1 MSKAKLSPVAEAI
14 SATTPTP
21 VVEISS
27 FKDAGYQG
35 AKSGETM
42 EMVAR
47 FVISKCPDFLNSYS
61 DEVGAELK
69 SGWALRWQELHPAVV
84 YSDEWIPNP
93 KGLHNVTLAFCMS
106 YSQQAFGQIKT
117 DNPVKHGVIKGIRDE
132 FSKYV
137 SNRLSDLRRAVNKEL
152 NKGKPRERIQAKEW
166 EKYEKDTFDAMK
178 ARCKTALARN
188 DASAPTEVKLR
199 MAIDAFKSALS
210 K

>member
-1 MSKAKLSPVAEAI
+1 MSKAKS
-14 SATTPTP
+14 
-21 VVEISS
+21 VVESADVTINS
-27 FKDAGYQG
+27 FKDAGYQS

-42 EMVAR
+42 ATVAQ

-69 SGWALRWQELHPAVV
+69 SGWALRWQELHPATV

-93 KGLHNVTLAFCMS
+93 KGLHNVTLAFCLS

-137 SNRLSDLRRAVNKEL
+137 SNRLSDLKRAVRKEL
-152 NKGKPRERIQAKEW
+152 DKGKVRERIQAKVW
-166 EKYEKDTFDAMK
+166 TDFEKDTFDGMK

-188 DASAPTEVKLR
+188 DATAPTEVKLR
-199 MAIDAFKSALS
+199 MAIDAFKTALN

>member
-1 MSKAKLSPVAEAI
+1 MSKAKSEVQNPEVQSAEVTI
-14 SATTPTP
+14 NT
-21 VVEISS
+21 

-42 EMVAR
+42 EKVAQ

-69 SGWALRWQELHPAVV
+69 SGWALRWQELHPATV

-93 KGLHNVTLAFCMS
+93 KGLHNVTLAYCMS

-117 DNPVKHGVIKGIRDE
+117 DNPVKHGVIKGIRDD

-137 SNRLSDLRRAVNKEL
+137 SNRMSDLKRAVRKEL
-152 NKGKPRERIQAKEW
+152 NKGVVVQRVQAKEW

>member
-1 MSKAKLSPVAEAI
+1 MSKAKS
-14 SATTPTP
+14 
-21 VVEISS
+21 VVETLEVTINT

-42 EMVAR
+42 AKVAQ

-61 DEVGAELK
+61 DEVGKELK
-69 SGWALRWQELHPAVV
+69 DGWALRWQELHPAVT
-84 YSDEWIPNP
+84 YSDEWIPND
-93 KGLHNVTLAFCMS
+93 KGMHNVSLAYCLS

-117 DNPVKHGVIKGIRDE
+117 ENPVKHGVIKGVRDE

-137 SNRLSDLRRAVNKEL
+137 SNRMSDLKRAVRKEL
-152 NKGKPRERIQAKEW
+152 DKGKVRERIQAKVW
-166 EKYEKDTFDAMK
+166 TDFEKDTFDGMK

-188 DASAPTEVKLR
+188 DATAPSEVKLR

>member
-1 MSKAKLSPVAEAI
+1 MATVA
-14 SATTPTP
+14 
-21 VVEISS
+21 
-27 FKDAGYQG
+27 Q
-35 AKSGETM
+35 
-42 EMVAR
+42 

-69 SGWALRWQELHPAVV
+69 SGWALRWQELHPATV

-93 KGLHNVTLAFCMS
+93 KGLHNVTLAFCLS

-137 SNRLSDLRRAVNKEL
+137 SNRLSDLKRAVRKEL
-152 NKGKPRERIQAKEW
+152 DKGKVRERIQAKVW
-166 EKYEKDTFDAMK
+166 TDFEKDTFDGMK

-188 DASAPTEVKLR
+188 DATAPTEVKLR
-199 MAIDAFKSALS
+199 MAIDAFKTALS

>member
-1 MSKAKLSPVAEAI
+1 MTNVA
-14 SATTPTP
+14 S
-21 VVEISS
+21 
-27 FKDAGYQG
+27 
-35 AKSGETM
+35 
-42 EMVAR
+42 

-69 SGWALRWQELHPAVV
+69 SGWALRWQELHPATI
-84 YSDEWIPNP
+84 YSDEWVPNP
-93 KGLHNVTLAFCMS
+93 KGQHSVSLAYCLS

-137 SNRLSDLRRAVNKEL
+137 SNRLSDLKRAVRKEL
-152 NKGKPRERIQAKEW
+152 DKGKVRERIQAKVW
-166 EKYEKDTFDAMK
+166 TDFEKDTFDGMK

-188 DASAPTEVKLR
+188 DATAPTEVKLR
-199 MAIDAFKSALS
+199 MAIDAFKTALS

>member
-1 MSKAKLSPVAEAI
+1 MTKAKS
-14 SATTPTP
+14 
-21 VVEISS
+21 VVEVEVQNPEVSINT

-42 EMVAR
+42 EKVAQ

-117 DNPVKHGVIKGIRDE
+117 DNPVKHGVIKGIRDD

-152 NKGKPRERIQAKEW
+152 NKGKPRERVQAKEW

-199 MAIDAFKSALS
+199 MAIDAFKTALS

>member
-1 MSKAKLSPVAEAI
+1 MSKAKSEVQVTE
-14 SATTPTP
+14 
-21 VVEISS
+21 VVINS
-27 FKDAGYQG
+27 FKDAGYQS

-42 EMVAR
+42 SKVAQ
-47 FVISKCPDFLNSYS
+47 FIVSKCPDFLNSYS
-61 DEVGAELK
+61 DEVGKELK
-69 SGWALRWQELHPAVV
+69 DGWALRWQELHPATT

-93 KGLHNVTLAFCMS
+93 KGMHNVSLAFCLS

-117 DNPVKHGVIKGIRDE
+117 DNPVKHGVIKGIRDD

-137 SNRLSDLRRAVNKEL
+137 SNRMSDLKRAVRKEL
-152 NKGKPRERIQAKEW
+152 NKGVVVQRVQAKEW

-199 MAIDAFKSALS
+199 MAIDAFKTALS

>member
-1 MSKAKLSPVAEAI
+1 MSKANSPVVSAEI
-14 SATTPTP
+14 
-21 VVEISS
+21 VINS
-27 FKDAGYQG
+27 FKDAGYQS
-35 AKSGETM
+35 ALSGERMTN
-42 EMVAR
+42 VAA

-69 SGWALRWQELHPAVV
+69 SGWALRWQELHPATV
-84 YSDEWIPNP
+84 YSDEWVPNP
-93 KGLHNVTLAFCMS
+93 KGQHSVSLAYCLS

-137 SNRLSDLRRAVNKEL
+137 SNRLSDLKRAVRKEL
-152 NKGKPRERIQAKEW
+152 NKGVVVQRVQAKEW

-199 MAIDAFKSALS
+199 MAIDAYKTALS

>member
-1 MSKAKLSPVAEAI
+1 MSKAKLSPVADAI
-14 SATTPTP
+14 STTTPTP

-35 AKSGETM
+35 ATSGETM
-42 EMVAR
+42 ERVAQ
-47 FVISKCPDFLNSYS
+47 FVIRKCPDFLNSYS

-69 SGWALRWQELHPAVV
+69 SGWALRWQELHPATI
-84 YSDEWIPNP
+84 YSDEWTPNP
-93 KGLHNVTLAFCMS
+93 KGLHNVTLAYCMS
-106 YSQQAFGQIKT
+106 YSQQAFGQIKS

-137 SNRLSDLRRAVNKEL
+137 SNRLSDLKRAVRKEL
-152 NKGKPRERIQAKEW
+152 NKGVVVQRVQAKEW

-199 MAIDAFKSALS
+199 MAIDAFKTALS

>member
-14 SATTPTP
+14 STTTPTP

-35 AKSGETM
+35 ATSGETM
-42 EMVAR
+42 ERVAQ
-47 FVISKCPDFLNSYS
+47 FVIRKCPDFLNSYS

-69 SGWALRWQELHPAVV
+69 SGWALRWQELHPATI
-84 YSDEWIPNP
+84 YSDEWVPNP
-93 KGLHNVTLAFCMS
+93 KGLHNVTLAYCMS
-106 YSQQAFGQIKT
+106 YSQQAFGQIKS

-137 SNRLSDLRRAVNKEL
+137 SNRLSDLKRAVRKEL
-152 NKGKPRERIQAKEW
+152 NKGVVVQRVQAKEW

-199 MAIDAFKSALS
+199 MAIDAFKTALS

>member
-1 MSKAKLSPVAEAI
+1 MSKANSPVVPAEI
-14 SATTPTP
+14 
-21 VVEISS
+21 VIKS
-27 FKDAGYQG
+27 FKDAGYQS
-35 AKSGETM
+35 ALSGERMTN
-42 EMVAR
+42 VAS

-69 SGWALRWQELHPAVV
+69 SGWALRWQELHPATV

-93 KGLHNVTLAFCMS
+93 KGLHNVTLAYCMS

-137 SNRLSDLRRAVNKEL
+137 SNRLSDLKRAVRKEL
-152 NKGKPRERIQAKEW
+152 NKGVVVQRVQAKEW

-199 MAIDAFKSALS
+199 MAIDAFKTALS

>member
-1 MSKAKLSPVAEAI
+1 MSKAKS
-14 SATTPTP
+14 
-21 VVEISS
+21 VVEVEVQTPEVTINT

-42 EMVAR
+42 EKVAQ

-69 SGWALRWQELHPAVV
+69 SGWALRWQELHPATV

-93 KGLHNVTLAFCMS
+93 KGLHNVTLAYCMS

-137 SNRLSDLRRAVNKEL
+137 SNRLSDLKRAVRKEL
-152 NKGKPRERIQAKEW
+152 NKGVVVQRVQAKEW

-199 MAIDAFKSALS
+199 MAIDAFKTALS

>member
-21 VVEISS
+21 VVEITS
-27 FKDAGYQG
+27 FKDAGYQS
-35 AKSGETM
+35 ALSGERMTN
-42 EMVAR
+42 VAS

-84 YSDEWIPNP
+84 YSDEWTPNP
-93 KGLHNVTLAFCMS
+93 KGLHSVSLAYCLS

-117 DNPVKHGVIKGIRDE
+117 DNPVKHGVIKGIRDD

-137 SNRLSDLRRAVNKEL
+137 SNRMSDLRRAVNKEL
-152 NKGKPRERIQAKEW
+152 NKGKPRERVQAKEW

-188 DASAPTEVKLR
+188 DATAPTEVKLR

>member
-1 MSKAKLSPVAEAI
+1 MSKAKS
-14 SATTPTP
+14 
-21 VVEISS
+21 VVEVEVQNPEVSINT

-42 EMVAR
+42 EKVAQ

-69 SGWALRWQELHPAVV
+69 SGWALRWQELHPATV

-117 DNPVKHGVIKGIRDE
+117 DNPVKHGVIKGIRDD

-152 NKGKPRERIQAKEW
+152 NKGKPRERVQAKEW

-199 MAIDAFKSALS
+199 MAIDAFKTALS

>member
-1 MSKAKLSPVAEAI
+1 MSKAKS
-14 SATTPTP
+14 
-21 VVEISS
+21 VVEVEVQTPEVTINT

-42 EMVAR
+42 EKVAQ

-69 SGWALRWQELHPAVV
+69 SGWALRWQELHPATV

-117 DNPVKHGVIKGIRDE
+117 DNPVKHGVIKGIRDD

-137 SNRLSDLRRAVNKEL
+137 SNRMSDLKRAVRKEL
-152 NKGKPRERIQAKEW
+152 DKGKVRERIQAKVW
-166 EKYEKDTFDAMK
+166 TDFEKDTFDGMK

-188 DASAPTEVKLR
+188 DATAPTEVKLR
-199 MAIDAFKSALS
+199 MAIDAFKTALS

>member
-1 MSKAKLSPVAEAI
+1 MTKEKS
-14 SATTPTP
+14 
-21 VVEISS
+21 VVEVEVQNPEVSINT

-42 EMVAR
+42 EKVAQ
-47 FVISKCPDFLNSYS
+47 FVIRKCPDFLNSYS

-84 YSDEWIPNP
+84 YSDEWTHNP
-93 KGLHNVTLAFCMS
+93 KGLHNVTLAYCMS

-117 DNPVKHGVIKGIRDE
+117 DNPVKHGVIKGIRDD

-152 NKGKPRERIQAKEW
+152 NKGKPRERVQAKEW

-199 MAIDAFKSALS
+199 MAIDAFKTALS

>member
-1 MSKAKLSPVAEAI
+1 MSKAKS
-14 SATTPTP
+14 
-21 VVEISS
+21 VVEVQTPEVVINS

-93 KGLHNVTLAFCMS
+93 KGLHNVSLAYCMS

-117 DNPVKHGVIKGIRDE
+117 DNPVKHGVIKGVRDE

-152 NKGKPRERIQAKEW
+152 NKGKPRERVQAKEW

-199 MAIDAFKSALS
+199 MAIDAFKTALS

>member
-1 MSKAKLSPVAEAI
+1 MTKAKSEVQNPEVQNPEVSI
-14 SATTPTP
+14 NT
-21 VVEISS
+21 

-42 EMVAR
+42 EKVAQ
-47 FVISKCPDFLNSYS
+47 FVIRKCPDFLNSYS

-69 SGWALRWQELHPAVV
+69 SGWALRWQELHPATV

-93 KGLHNVTLAFCMS
+93 KGLHNVTLAYCMS

-137 SNRLSDLRRAVNKEL
+137 SNRLSDLKRAVRKEL
-152 NKGKPRERIQAKEW
+152 NKGVVVQRVQAKEW

>member
-1 MSKAKLSPVAEAI
+1 MSKAKLSPVAQAI

-21 VVEISS
+21 VVEITS
-27 FKDAGYQG
+27 FKDAGYQS
-35 AKSGETM
+35 ALSGERMTN
-42 EMVAR
+42 VAS

-84 YSDEWIPNP
+84 YSDEWTPNP
-93 KGLHNVTLAFCMS
+93 KGLHNVSLAYCLS

-117 DNPVKHGVIKGIRDE
+117 DNPVKHGVIKGVRDD

-137 SNRLSDLRRAVNKEL
+137 SNRMSDLKRAVRKEL
-152 NKGKPRERIQAKEW
+152 NKGVVVQRVQAKEW

-199 MAIDAFKSALS
+199 MAIDAFKTALS

>member
-1 MSKAKLSPVAEAI
+1 MSKAKS
-14 SATTPTP
+14 
-21 VVEISS
+21 VVESADVTINS
-27 FKDAGYQG
+27 FKDAGYQS

-42 EMVAR
+42 ATVAQ

-69 SGWALRWQELHPAVV
+69 SGWALRWQELHPATV

-93 KGLHNVTLAFCMS
+93 KGLHNVTLAFCLS

-137 SNRLSDLRRAVNKEL
+137 SNRMADLKRAVRKEL
-152 NKGKPRERIQAKEW
+152 DKGKVRERIQAKVW
-166 EKYEKDTFDAMK
+166 TDFEKDTFDAMK

-188 DASAPTEVKLR
+188 DATAPTEVKLR
-199 MAIDAFKSALS
+199 MAIDAFKTALN

>member
-1 MSKAKLSPVAEAI
+1 MSKANSPVVPAEI
-14 SATTPTP
+14 
-21 VVEISS
+21 VIKS
-27 FKDAGYQG
+27 FKDAGYQS
-35 AKSGETM
+35 ALSGERMTN
-42 EMVAR
+42 VAS

-69 SGWALRWQELHPAVV
+69 SGWALRWQELHPATV
-84 YSDEWIPNP
+84 YSDEWVPNP
-93 KGLHNVTLAFCMS
+93 KGQHSVSLAYCLS

-199 MAIDAFKSALS
+199 MAIDAFKTALS

>member
-1 MSKAKLSPVAEAI
+1 MSKAKLSPVADAI

-199 MAIDAFKSALS
+199 MAIDAFKTALS

>member
-1 MSKAKLSPVAEAI
+1 MSKAKS
-14 SATTPTP
+14 
-21 VVEISS
+21 VVEVEVQNPEVTINT

-42 EMVAR
+42 EKVAQ

-84 YSDEWIPNP
+84 YSDEWTPNP
-93 KGLHNVTLAFCMS
+93 KGMHSVSLAYCLS

-117 DNPVKHGVIKGIRDE
+117 DNPVKHGVIKGIRDD

-137 SNRLSDLRRAVNKEL
+137 SNRMSDLKRAVRKEL
-152 NKGKPRERIQAKEW
+152 DKGKVRERIQAKVW
-166 EKYEKDTFDAMK
+166 TDFQTDTFDAMK

-188 DASAPTEVKLR
+188 DATAPTEVKLR

>member
-1 MSKAKLSPVAEAI
+1 MSKAKS
-14 SATTPTP
+14 
-21 VVEISS
+21 VVEVEVQTPEVTINT

-42 EMVAR
+42 EKVAQ

-69 SGWALRWQELHPAVV
+69 SGWALRWQELHPATV

-117 DNPVKHGVIKGIRDE
+117 DNPVKHGVIKGIRDD

-152 NKGKPRERIQAKEW
+152 NKGKPRERVQAKEW

-199 MAIDAFKSALS
+199 MAIDAFKTALS

>member
-1 MSKAKLSPVAEAI
+1 MSKANSPVV
-14 SATTPTP
+14 P
-21 VVEISS
+21 VEVVINS

-42 EMVAR
+42 AKVAQ

-61 DEVGAELK
+61 DEVGKELK
-69 SGWALRWQELHPAVV
+69 DGWALRWQELHPATT

-93 KGLHNVTLAFCMS
+93 KGMHNVSLAFCLS

-117 DNPVKHGVIKGIRDE
+117 DNPVKHGVIKGIRDD

-137 SNRLSDLRRAVNKEL
+137 SNRLSDLKRAVRKEL
-152 NKGKPRERIQAKEW
+152 DKGKVRERIQAKVW
-166 EKYEKDTFDAMK
+166 TDFEKDTFDGMK

-188 DASAPTEVKLR
+188 DATAPTEVKLR
-199 MAIDAFKSALS
+199 MAIDAFKTALN

>member
-1 MSKAKLSPVAEAI
+1 MSKANSPVV
-14 SATTPTP
+14 P
-21 VVEISS
+21 VEVVINS

-42 EMVAR
+42 SKVAQ

-61 DEVGAELK
+61 DEVGKELK
-69 SGWALRWQELHPAVV
+69 DGWALRWQELHPATV
-84 YSDEWIPNP
+84 YSDEWVPNP
-93 KGLHNVTLAFCMS
+93 KGLHSVSLAFCLS

-117 DNPVKHGVIKGIRDE
+117 DNPVKHGVIKGIRDD

-137 SNRLSDLRRAVNKEL
+137 SNRMSDLKRAVRKEL
-152 NKGKPRERIQAKEW
+152 DKGKVRERIQAKVW
-166 EKYEKDTFDAMK
+166 TDFEKDTFDTMK

-188 DASAPTEVKLR
+188 DATAPTEVKLR
-199 MAIDAFKSALS
+199 MAIDAFKTALN

>member
-1 MSKAKLSPVAEAI
+1 MSKAKLSPVAQAI

-21 VVEISS
+21 VVEITS
-27 FKDAGYQG
+27 FKDAGYQS
-35 AKSGETM
+35 ALSGERM
-42 EMVAR
+42 KNVAS

-84 YSDEWIPNP
+84 YSDEWTPNP
-93 KGLHNVTLAFCMS
+93 KGLHNVSLAYCLS

-137 SNRLSDLRRAVNKEL
+137 SNRMSDLKRAVRKEL
-152 NKGKPRERIQAKEW
+152 DKGKVRERIQAKVW
-166 EKYEKDTFDAMK
+166 TDFQTDTFDAMK

-188 DASAPTEVKLR
+188 DATAPTEVKLR

>member
-1 MSKAKLSPVAEAI
+1 MTKAKS
-14 SATTPTP
+14 
-21 VVEISS
+21 VVETLEVTINT

-42 EMVAR
+42 SKVAQ

-61 DEVGAELK
+61 DEVGKELK
-69 SGWALRWQELHPAVV
+69 DGWALRWQELHPAVT
-84 YSDEWIPNP
+84 YSDEWVPND
-93 KGLHNVTLAFCMS
+93 KGMHNVSLAYCLS

-117 DNPVKHGVIKGIRDE
+117 ENPVKHGVIKGIRDE

-137 SNRLSDLRRAVNKEL
+137 SNRMSDLKRAVRKEL
-152 NKGKPRERIQAKEW
+152 DKGKVRERIQAKVW
-166 EKYEKDTFDAMK
+166 TDFEKDTFDAMK

-188 DASAPTEVKLR
+188 DATAPTEVKLR
-199 MAIDAFKSALS
+199 MAIDAFKTALS

>member
-1 MSKAKLSPVAEAI
+1 MSKAKSEVQNPEVTI
-14 SATTPTP
+14 NT
-21 VVEISS
+21 

-42 EMVAR
+42 EKVAQ
-47 FVISKCPDFLNSYS
+47 FVVRKCPDFLNSYS
-61 DEVGAELK
+61 DEVGKELK
-69 SGWALRWQELHPAVV
+69 EGWALRWQELHPAVT
-84 YSDEWIPNP
+84 YSDEWVPND
-93 KGLHNVTLAFCMS
+93 KGMHNVSLAYCLS

-117 DNPVKHGVIKGIRDE
+117 ENPVKHGVIKGIRDD

-137 SNRLSDLRRAVNKEL
+137 SNRMSDLRRAVTKEL
-152 NKGKPRERIQAKEW
+152 NKGKPRERVQAKEW

>member
-1 MSKAKLSPVAEAI
+1 MSKAKLSPVADAI

>member
-1 MSKAKLSPVAEAI
+1 MSKAKSEVQ
-14 SATTPTP
+14 TPE
-21 VVEISS
+21 VLINS

-42 EMVAR
+42 EKVAQ
-47 FVISKCPDFLNSYS
+47 FVIRKCPDFLNSYS

-84 YSDEWIPNP
+84 YSDEWVPND
-93 KGLHNVTLAFCMS
+93 KGQHNVTLAYCLS

-117 DNPVKHGVIKGIRDE
+117 DNPVKHGVIKGIRDD

-137 SNRLSDLRRAVNKEL
+137 SNRMSDLKRAVRKEL
-152 NKGKPRERIQAKEW
+152 DKGKTKERVQAKAW
-166 EKYEKDTFDAMK
+166 SDFEKDTFDAMK

-188 DASAPTEVKLR
+188 DATAPTEVKLR
-199 MAIDAFKSALS
+199 MAIDAFKTALS